1 MFEKQQIIQI
11 NMHGRG
17 ATIPDHPLERVYVN
31 IYFHFIKTSKAP
43 EQSPGIFKSQPL
55 PT

>member
-1 MFEKQQIIQI
+1 MFEKQIHYT
-11 NMHGRG
+11 NEYEWPGG
-17 ATIPDHPLERVYVN
+17 NDLDHPLERVYVK

-43 EQSPGIFKSQPL
+43 EQSPGIFKPQPL